1 MPRVPKM
8 SSSTG
13 GEGVARKSYQVGRM
27 LGNRGSA
34 QPGGGVGQSM
44 VPRSL
49 PQASAGIR
57 GGGFA
62 SGVRNYPKGGSSG
75 QANPTYG
82 PEVMTPNTLGA
93 VNAIAGMKVPKAR
106 PPSNTKGFTL

>member
-1 MPRVPKM
+1 MPRVPKF
-8 SSSTG
+8 SSSVS
-13 GEGVARKSYQVGRM
+13 GEGVQRKSYQVGRM

-34 QPGGGVGQSM
+34 APGGGVGQSM

-62 SGVRNYPKGGSSG
+62 SGMRDYGKTSGGSS
-75 QANPTYG
+75 ATYG
-82 PEVMTPNTLGA
+82 PEVMSPNTLGA
-93 VNAIAGMKVPKAR
+93 VNKIGGMKVPKAR